1 MARGHNKKRN
11 VGIVYE
17 LLLRHISDALIRD
30 DKQSAGKALRII
42 ETRFHKSTELYK
54 EFRLFNALAQTTVSD
69 TPVAASILTE
79 AKHAARRCNT
89 DLLDREKSLLIH
101 DINHNLED
109 TDFYYRRI
117 EEYKTYATIQ
127 TLLNGWRELDRSDL
141 SKIVEFEGKIVEWLL
156 AEKEIKKLEQD
167 VNPDVDALV
176 VKILSEKFNEK
187 YGSCLNETQR
197 DLIKSYV
204 FSIANDSGDSIKK
217 SLISLRETTL
227 SDLSRLQKKIDNQTL
242 MEKMCDVKE
251 RIVAES
257 IDDIT
262 DATISRFLV
271 ISQLKDEIT
280 EALNE

>member
-11 VGIVYE
+11 VGIIYE
-17 LLLRHISDALIRD
+17 LLLRHISEALIRD
-30 DKQSAGKALRII
+30 DKQSAQKALSII
-42 ETRFHKSTELYK
+42 ETRFHKTTELYK

-89 DLLDREKSLLIH
+89 DRLDREKSLLIR
-101 DINHNLED
+101 DINHSLD
-109 TDFYYRRI
+109 DSAFYHRRI

-141 SKIVEFEGKIVEWLL
+141 SKIVEFEGKMVEWLL
-156 AEKEIKKLEQD
+156 LEKEVKQLEQD
-167 VNPDVDALV
+167 VNPDVDTLV

-204 FSIANDSGDSIKK
+204 FSIANDEGESIKQ
-217 SLISLRETTL
+217 SLAALRETVL
-227 SDLSRLQKKIDNQTL
+227 SDLDRLQQQTDNQIL

-251 RIVAES
+251 RIVSES
-257 IDDIT
+257 VEDIT